1 MNIWDLLGAVNDSR
15 EELFF
20 SPKAFVSGKF
30 PAGCSPRTRRLQ
42 CMEFQ
47 RKPAALEAIL
57 LDLGTSGPYIDFGF
71 STYGN

>member
-1 MNIWDLLGAVNDSR
+1 
-15 EELFF
+15 
-20 SPKAFVSGKF
+20 
-30 PAGCSPRTRRLQ
+30 
-42 CMEFQ
+42 MEFQ